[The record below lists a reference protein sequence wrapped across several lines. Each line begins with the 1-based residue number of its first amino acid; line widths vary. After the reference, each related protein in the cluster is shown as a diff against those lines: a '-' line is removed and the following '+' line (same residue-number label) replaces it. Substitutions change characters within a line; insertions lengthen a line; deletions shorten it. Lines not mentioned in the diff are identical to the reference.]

1 MTIIKTVKENE
12 IIYALEGRLD
22 SVTSPELESE
32 LEPELNTGC
41 HDITLDINQ
50 VQYISSAG
58 LRIFLIAHKKCVK
71 NSKVFSI
78 TGANQAVREIFDI
91 TGYSAMLNIV

>member
-1 MTIIKTVKENE
+1 MTITKTVKENE

-22 SVTSPELESE
+22 AVSSPELESE
-32 LEPELNTGC
+32 LEAELEGGTQN
-41 HDITLDINQ
+41 ITLDINR

-58 LRIFLIAHKKCVK
+58 LRVFLVAHKKCIK
-71 NSKVFSI
+71 NSKAFSI
-78 TGANQAVREIFDI
+78 AGANQAVREILDI